1 MLTIVTPYFEDE
13 EQLTRYLSQDCFDLV
28 DEVIIIDDGSEV
40 ENAKDIVREYL
51 KKQIVPP
58 HCKFRV
64 LRVAENLGF
73 NAHGC
78 RNLGVQQASNDW
90 VLLIDVDMKFDK
102 NFLLKVKEQIK
113 NLPEN
118 TFLGFSFDTS
128 SCPDLSNAYPAS
140 VFKTEPIEYNTYAI
154 KKNDFLSTRGY
165 DEEFVNIHGGSRVF
179 IERLMTKYERVICP
193 DCSTSPTRV
202 SREIRVIDGQEK
214 TTYDQWFIY
223 HPHTWDNVETLLE
236 MARERNKHPETWKDK
251 TFINF
256 DWYEEKI

>member
-1 MLTIVTPYFEDE
+1 MMLTVVTPYFEDE

-40 ENAKDIVREYL
+40 ENAKDIVRAHL

-73 NAHGC
+73 NGHGC
-78 RNLGVQQASNDW
+78 RNLGVQQASNEW
-90 VLLIDVDMKFDK
+90 VFLVDVDIAVDK
-102 NFLLKVKEQIK
+102 K
-113 NLPEN
+113 NIELIREAIPNLQEN
-118 TFLGFSFDTS
+118 QFLGMWFSS
-128 SCPDLSNAYPAS
+128 PLANG
-140 VFKTEPIEYNTYAI
+140 KEEPVEYNSYVI
-154 KKNDFLSTRGY
+154 RKEHFLATRGY

-179 IERLMTKYERVICP
+179 VERLMTKYERVMLDGSGIG
-193 DCSTSPTRV
+193 PTRYG
-202 SREIRVIDGQEK
+202 REIRVVEGQEK
-214 TTYDQWFIY
+214 TEYDDHFIY
-223 HPHTWDNVETLLE
+223 HPHTWDGVEELLE

-256 DWYEEKI
+256 DWYEEKL